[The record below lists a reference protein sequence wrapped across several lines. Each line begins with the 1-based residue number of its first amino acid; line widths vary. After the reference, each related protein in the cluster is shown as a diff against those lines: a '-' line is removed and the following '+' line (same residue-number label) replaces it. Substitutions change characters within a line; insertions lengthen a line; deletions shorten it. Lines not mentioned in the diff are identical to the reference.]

1 MHMFLF
7 KPTCEEAGVIEILR
21 RQERDANKKK
31 PLERDKNPPIL
42 LGSVLKVV
50 TEGTS
55 KYDK

>member
-1 MHMFLF
+1 MFLF

-21 RQERDANKKK
+21 RQERDANKK